1 MTTNGIYIYGI
12 VPNFY
17 GAEHFRSLKKLG
29 VYFISFQNISAIVSD
44 CETAHFDLSD
54 RESLAHLLVHHQKT
68 IEGIM
73 AIGFKMILP
82 VKLGTIIQTKN
93 EVLNILSNGHDLII
107 TTLNKIEYLTEIDMA
122 ITWVDFPGILK
133 EISVHP
139 EIIII
144 KDDIL
149 KKTGLLSKVDQV
161 KVGMLVQAK
170 LTEKNKATELKILDT
185 LSPFCMDVK
194 MHEVMND
201 QMITNS
207 AFLIN
212 RNNIEKF
219 EQAINQLDEKFEGL
233 LNFKLVGPLPCYSF
247 FTIEVKELNPEQ
259 VELAIKDLELKEETS
274 ESEIKKAFLEKA
286 KLFHPDAT
294 NVDNNNVENFNRIN
308 KAYHTLRDYSAS
320 ASQTSKEGFISLA
333 KEEINK
339 NLILVKI
346 KE

>member
-1 MTTNGIYIYGI
+1 MEPKEIYIYGV

-17 GAEHFRSLKKLG
+17 EAEHFRSLNKLG
-29 VYFISFQNISAIVSD
+29 VYFISFQNISALVSD
-44 CETAHFDLSD
+44 REIAHFDLSD

-68 IEGIM
+68 VEGIM
-73 AIGFKMILP
+73 SIGFNMILP
-82 VKLGTIIQTKN
+82 AKLGTIVQTKD

-107 TTLNKIEYLTEIDMA
+107 TTLKKIEYLTEIDVA
-122 ITWVDFPGILK
+122 ITWADFSGLLK

-139 EIIII
+139 EIIIM

-149 KKTGLLSKVDQV
+149 KKTDLLSKVDQV
-161 KVGMLVQAK
+161 KVGMMVQAK

-185 LSPFCMDVK
+185 LSSFCHDVK

-219 EQAINQLDEKFEGL
+219 EQAINELDEEFEGL

-247 FTIEVKELNPEQ
+247 YTIEVKELNLEQ
-259 VELAIKDLELKEETS
+259 VELAIKELELKEETS

-286 KLFHPDAT
+286 RLFHPDVNA
-294 NVDNNNVENFNRIN
+294 DNSDVETFNRIN
-308 KAYHTLRDYSAS
+308 EAYHTLLDYSAS
-320 ASQTSKEGFISLA
+320 ERQNSKEGFFSLA
-333 KEEINK
+333 KEEISK
-339 NLILVKI
+339 NLILIKI